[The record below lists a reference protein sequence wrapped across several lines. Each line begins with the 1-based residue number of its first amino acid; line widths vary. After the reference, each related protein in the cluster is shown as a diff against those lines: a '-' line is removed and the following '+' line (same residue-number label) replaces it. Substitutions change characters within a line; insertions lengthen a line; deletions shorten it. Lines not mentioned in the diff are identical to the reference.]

1 MPNHSLSSSSSHT
14 TYLLFFVLGAVG
26 ALTPLAIDMYLPA
39 MPNLARDLGVAEGSV
54 QITLTV
60 YTAGFAIGQLI
71 QGPLAD
77 SYGRRPVLIIGV
89 ALFAV
94 ASVMS
99 ALAQG
104 IDALILIRGIQ
115 GFAGAAAAV
124 IIQAIVRD
132 MFDREDFSRAMSFIT
147 LVITI
152 APLIAPLLGGYIAIW
167 FGWRGIFWVLAVFSL
182 IVIALVLWKIP
193 ETLREENRQPLNL
206 VSILKHYAGLCRN
219 PVVVGLIFSGAFSF
233 AGMFSF
239 LTAGSFVYINIYHVE
254 PNEFGYLFA
263 LNIIAMI
270 IMTMING
277 RFVKKIGSHAML
289 KLALSIQLFAGV
301 GLFVGWILDLGLWGT
316 VPFVV
321 LFVGTTATIGSNTM
335 ALLLSGYPTMAG
347 TVSSLAG
354 TLRFGT
360 GSVMGG
366 TIAFMPDGVV
376 WPMISIMTTCSILS
390 TMCYWIFGRKA

>member
-99 ALAQG
+99 ALAEG

-132 MFDREDFSRAMSFIT
+132 MFDREDF
-147 LVITI
+147 
-152 APLIAPLLGGYIAIW
+152 
-167 FGWRGIFWVLAVFSL
+167 LA
-182 IVIALVLWKIP
+182 
-193 ETLREENRQPLNL
+193 Q
-206 VSILKHYAGLCRN
+206 C
-219 PVVVGLIFSGAFSF
+219 
-233 AGMFSF
+233 
-239 LTAGSFVYINIYHVE
+239 
-254 PNEFGYLFA
+254 
-263 LNIIAMI
+263 
-270 IMTMING
+270 
-277 RFVKKIGSHAML
+277 
-289 KLALSIQLFAGV
+289 
-301 GLFVGWILDLGLWGT
+301 
-316 VPFVV
+316 
-321 LFVGTTATIGSNTM
+321 
-335 ALLLSGYPTMAG
+335 LLS
-347 TVSSLAG
+347 L
-354 TLRFGT
+354 
-360 GSVMGG
+360 
-366 TIAFMPDGVV
+366 
-376 WPMISIMTTCSILS
+376 
-390 TMCYWIFGRKA
+390 

>member
-1 MPNHSLSSSSSHT
+1 
-14 TYLLFFVLGAVG
+14 
-26 ALTPLAIDMYLPA
+26 MYLPA

-99 ALAQG
+99 ALAEG

-167 FGWRGIFWVLAVFSL
+167 FGWRGIF
-182 IVIALVLWKIP
+182 
-193 ETLREENRQPLNL
+193 
-206 VSILKHYAGLCRN
+206 
-219 PVVVGLIFSGAFSF
+219 
-233 AGMFSF
+233 
-239 LTAGSFVYINIYHVE
+239 
-254 PNEFGYLFA
+254 GY
-263 LNIIAMI
+263 
-270 IMTMING
+270 
-277 RFVKKIGSHAML
+277 
-289 KLALSIQLFAGV
+289 
-301 GLFVGWILDLGLWGT
+301 
-316 VPFVV
+316 
-321 LFVGTTATIGSNTM
+321 
-335 ALLLSGYPTMAG
+335 
-347 TVSSLAG
+347 
-354 TLRFGT
+354 
-360 GSVMGG
+360 
-366 TIAFMPDGVV
+366 
-376 WPMISIMTTCSILS
+376 
-390 TMCYWIFGRKA
+390 

>member
-1 MPNHSLSSSSSHT
+1 MPNHALSSPSSQKA

-39 MPNLARDLGVAEGSV
+39 MPNLARDLGVAEGAV

-89 ALFAV
+89 VSFAI
-94 ASVMS
+94 ASVIS
-99 ALAQG
+99 ARTEG

-147 LVITI
+147 LVITL
-152 APLIAPLLGGYIAIW
+152 APLVAPMLGGHIAIW
-167 FGWRGIFWVLAVFSL
+167 FGWRGIFWCLAVFSL

-193 ETLREENRQPLNL
+193 ETLTEENRQPLRL
-206 VSILKHYAGLCRN
+206 VSILKHYAGLCCN

-239 LTAGSFVYINIYHVE
+239 LTAGSFVYINIYRVE

-263 LNIIAMI
+263 LNIVAMI

-277 RFVKKIGSHAML
+277 RFVKKVGLHAML

-321 LFVGTTATIGSNTM
+321 LFVGTTATIGSNTC
-335 ALLLSGYPTMAG
+335 SGI
-347 TVSSLAG
+347 VNLA
-354 TLRFGT
+354 T
-360 GSVMGG
+360 
-366 TIAFMPDGVV
+366 
-376 WPMISIMTTCSILS
+376 
-390 TMCYWIFGRKA
+390 

>member
-1 MPNHSLSSSSSHT
+1 MPNHALSSSSSHTT

-99 ALAQG
+99 ALAEG

-147 LVITI
+147 LVITV

-182 IVIALVLWKIP
+182 IVIALVQWKIP
-193 ETLREENRQPLNL
+193 ETLREENRQPLHL
-206 VSILKHYAGLCRN
+206 VSILKHYAGLCRS

-277 RFVKKIGSHAML
+277 RFVKK
-289 KLALSIQLFAGV
+289 
-301 GLFVGWILDLGLWGT
+301 
-316 VPFVV
+316 
-321 LFVGTTATIGSNTM
+321 
-335 ALLLSGYPTMAG
+335 
-347 TVSSLAG
+347 
-354 TLRFGT
+354 
-360 GSVMGG
+360 SVRMR
-366 TIAFMPDGVV
+366 
-376 WPMISIMTTCSILS
+376 C
-390 TMCYWIFGRKA
+390 